1 MRRPFPL
8 LFTLLIGA
16 LIAVPVSADTSPDLA
31 FTAFAN
37 TDINTMA
44 NGQVLQARGGLIDF
58 QRGITA
64 QSAYILDAAPADVQ
78 KKLLTWDPATHKE
91 LMVWMHQPLPLRPAL
106 TDFAGLGTLPDN
118 SSVKYLIDATQKL
131 DPANPALQLNSS
143 EAQMIA
149 SMNSSGLDPRTLLQN
164 AWSQILLGRLNR
176 FMSGNITTDHYV
188 VTGGD
193 IYPLAEMKSLLRSD
207 PKVYQRYHPLL
218 VHTPIYNSAK
228 LKPANVYYECFD
240 VEGAAALGT
249 GAIYQ
254 TRLDGSPAS
263 AGEIMANVAM
273 PVADTATPMAD
284 ETAPAAAAPVTTRGP
299 VLSADI
305 EYYLNSGIYVSL
317 EIEQISAVT
326 VNGRQETLVWR
337 DDLAST
343 SNVAYLH
350 GTERLASGMIML
362 QDVKQAIDAF
372 RSEFRQ

>member
-8 LFTLLIGA
+8 LFTLLTGA

-149 SMNSSGLDPRTLLQN
+149 SMNSS
-164 AWSQILLGRLNR
+164 I
-176 FMSGNITTDHYV
+176 
-188 VTGGD
+188 
-193 IYPLAEMKSLLRSD
+193 
-207 PKVYQRYHPLL
+207 
-218 VHTPIYNSAK
+218 
-228 LKPANVYYECFD
+228 
-240 VEGAAALGT
+240 
-249 GAIYQ
+249 
-254 TRLDGSPAS
+254 
-263 AGEIMANVAM
+263 
-273 PVADTATPMAD
+273 
-284 ETAPAAAAPVTTRGP
+284 
-299 VLSADI
+299 
-305 EYYLNSGIYVSL
+305 VS
-317 EIEQISAVT
+317 
-326 VNGRQETLVWR
+326 
-337 DDLAST
+337 
-343 SNVAYLH
+343 
-350 GTERLASGMIML
+350 
-362 QDVKQAIDAF
+362 
-372 RSEFRQ
+372 